1 MGLTGL
7 QIHGLRTPGEEIAFT
22 GRPKIKSQS
31 QIIKYSGKIFRLP
44 HWPKFSDFFDLCL
57 HWVSVVR
64 GFKYWTSYLY
74 IALICP
80 SSPRI
85 KIFNPFLFLKKLC
98 NSFDFVLA
106 LGGVRL
112 FHFGAYDQKRN
123 FSEIFDFRFN
133 RVGLLACRLLWSEQ
147 YTLESKWSIL
157 SFLKKTLK
165 EFLFCVSTGWC
176 SPFSLRRLWPKAKL

>member
-1 MGLTGL
+1 MHYLCFYAVFALMSDSLTATDYGHPDRKL
-7 QIHGLRTPGEEIAFT
+7 SSLNGRKSTPT
-22 GRPKIKSQS
+22 PK
-31 QIIKYSGKIFRLP
+31 FCLP
-44 HWPKFSDFFDLCL
+44 DLPKFSDFFDLCL

-74 IALICP
+74 IALICL

-133 RVGLLACRLLWSEQ
+133 RVGLLACRLL
-147 YTLESKWSIL
+147 
-157 SFLKKTLK
+157 
-165 EFLFCVSTGWC
+165 
-176 SPFSLRRLWPKAKL
+176 